1 VDLDWR
7 AVGFGT
13 AVGLAIAIPGAI
25 LGGVTDVVAFAL
37 LVFAGFV
44 AAGVVAGSKGPST
57 PFTHGIAAGV
67 AVWLVVQG
75 IGTLLVVAKDEE
87 LHPLGYIFNGL
98 LAAGL
103 GLLGGLIAERR
114 SARLQG

>member
-1 VDLDWR
+1 MELDWR
-7 AVGFGT
+7 AVGAG
-13 AVGLAIAIPGAI
+13 ALCGLAVALPGAV
-25 LGGVTDVVAFAL
+25 LGGVTDVVAFAV

-44 AAGVVAGSKGPST
+44 FAGIVAASKGPGT

-75 IGTLLVVAKDEE
+75 IGVLLVVAKGDD
-87 LHPLGYIFNGL
+87 LHPLAYVFNGL

-103 GLLGGLIAERR
+103 GLLGGLVAERR
-114 SARLQG
+114 SARAAG

>member
-44 AAGVVAGSKGPST
+44 AAGVVAGSSDQLPATSIVST
-57 PFTHGIAAGV
+57 T
-67 AVWLVVQG
+67 
-75 IGTLLVVAKDEE
+75 
-87 LHPLGYIFNGL
+87 
-98 LAAGL
+98 
-103 GLLGGLIAERR
+103 
-114 SARLQG
+114 